1 MVFHRKLYDVFLA
14 HASSIWY
21 LFCQVSHWYTSNYV
35 SFWVLRTS
43 TRLLNWRFSLFFILL
58 SILVVIPF
66 AISLFL
72 TIGTPGWLSRLF
84 LVYPSYPPT
93 KMFYRSSSLLS
104 TTHRQSSCSS
114 KSRPSPHLPLRIIA
128 YPFTSRLNFIR
139 CNHYCVIPTHSSWNY
154 HPWSF
159 IWFWSD

>member
-1 MVFHRKLYDVFLA
+1 MLDFWPGQCLRPMFHCSATTLKVMGEVGLRLTIKCILA
-14 HASSIWY
+14 AFPIKSI
-21 LFCQVSHWYTSNYV
+21 T
-35 SFWVLRTS
+35 
-43 TRLLNWRFSLFFILL
+43 WRFSLFSILL

-72 TIGTPGWLSRLF
+72 TIGTAGWLSRLF
-84 LVYPSYPPT
+84 LVYPSYPPK

-104 TTHRQSSCSS
+104 TTHRQSSCFS
-114 KSRPSPHLPLRIIA
+114 KSYPSPHLPLRIIA
-128 YPFTSRLNFIR
+128 YPFTSRLSFIR
-139 CNHYCVIPTHSSWNY
+139 SNHYCVIPTHSSWNY